1 MLAAY
6 AGSLRIGTALAIARS
21 AYVPFEQAIES
32 AAGAG
37 RERSVVFAG
46 PAELRSL
53 MRMLLRAK
61 RYDAAAL
68 LRGGVLPADDEVLT
82 GAAKART
89 AELAAAAA
97 AGSAAPGDRGV
108 PMLPRPLGPAVGSVV
123 MLPHEFEREPQE
135 RSAPALA
142 AFVAAANEDGEG
154 GEGFALPPVDRA
166 PSKCSFEFDG
176 AVHGML
182 ILAETRRGELD
193 RALSLLLEVR
203 CARPPRHARRRTS
216 PRAHPAA
223 RCCLLTHPP
232 LLLPALPPFP
242 PGEQFEESRVEAAS
256 TCLAAVASREG
267 NSTADTLGENP
278 RTALRK
284 RALRE
289 LQRAETEA
297 SFGADIVDVTGNL
310 ERAAW
315 AAKAKKGWRAR
326 ALKSLGIERVEP
338 TERTAT
344 PRNAG
349 QRRRRKGE
357 RS

>member
-1 MLAAY
+1 MLAGGTASPGGDTSGATVKFAERQSWYLAETAALLERRTGVGLPQRQDAGSSQSTALAQSVNGPHDGAATRGALLAAY

-37 RERSVVFAG
+37 RERGVVFAG

-68 LRGGVLPADDEVLT
+68 LRGGVLPADDGVLT

-182 ILAETRRGELD
+182 ILAETKRGELD

-203 CARPPRHARRRTS
+203 CARAPAAPRSAPRVATRT
-216 PRAHPAA
+216 PCCAWLLAHPP
-223 RCCLLTHPP
+223 TPP
-232 LLLPALPPFP
+232 PCALPLPTRRAVR
-242 PGEQFEESRVEAAS
+242 GEPRGSRIHM
-256 TCLAAVASREG
+256 
-267 NSTADTLGENP
+267 P
-278 RTALRK
+278 
-284 RALRE
+284 
-289 LQRAETEA
+289 
-297 SFGADIVDVTGNL
+297 
-310 ERAAW
+310 
-315 AAKAKKGWRAR
+315 
-326 ALKSLGIERVEP
+326 
-338 TERTAT
+338 
-344 PRNAG
+344 
-349 QRRRRKGE
+349 RRRRIARGE
-357 RS
+357 FDG